1 MRILLIEDDAVLG
14 PAVREH
20 LTADAHAVDLVM
32 DLADARAAIGTV
44 AYELVLLDLAL
55 PDGSGLELLR
65 QMRAG
70 RDWRPVIILTARD
83 QISERIAG
91 LQAGADDYLVKPFDL
106 HELTARLQAVTR
118 RATGTATP
126 PLRLG
131 SVELDLTGMQASVD
145 GAEVILT
152 AREWALV
159 QRLAQRPGAVIGRDR
174 LEETLYA
181 FGSEVESNAV
191 EAHVSRIRKKL
202 GHEFIQTLRGLGYRL
217 AG

>member
-1 MRILLIEDDAVLG
+1 MRFLLVEDDPGLG

-20 LTADAHAVDLVM
+20 LCLEGHAVDWARTLG
-32 DLADARAAIGTV
+32 DARAAIDGV
-44 AYELVLLDLAL
+44 AYDLVLLDLAL

-65 QMRAG
+65 QMRGG

-83 QISERIAG
+83 KISDRIAG

-118 RATGTATP
+118 RATGTATQV
-126 PLRLG
+126 LRLG
-131 SVELDLTGMQASVD
+131 KVELDLATKRATVD
-145 GAEVILT
+145 GAEVFLT
-152 AREWALV
+152 AREWAVV
-159 QRLAQRPGAVIGRDR
+159 QRLAQRPGVVIDRAR

-191 EAHVSRIRKKL
+191 ESHVSRIRKKL
-202 GHEFIQTLRGLGYRL
+202 GHDFIQTLRGLGYRV
-217 AG
+217 GG